1 MRAQDEAMQLRE
13 YFVTEA
19 KELLAGL
26 ERTGQDEPGGATV
39 TELRRCA
46 RGLRGLARL
55 ANEERVATAASA
67 LEQASRSL
75 DSTQPVDG
83 LGDRVRAS
91 IDDFRALIEGGETA
105 ELDARRDAIVGRW
118 TDLKPEPAAGAP
130 DPSGSAQENPFYAFV
145 IREARGIAD
154 VMERGIG
161 SFAETPGNRDW
172 LGAILRRQ
180 RALMGAARLGDVA
193 VVAEALHAVE
203 DMAQLIVRLNVPIKS
218 EWLDVFRSAREVL
231 RSSAV
236 SLEHGEQPPFT
247 PALSRLRTLRDE
259 LWDRY
264 GDKSSPHVDQNRVTE
279 RAAASESALSAPLP
293 LLDPEPDGSFSSP
306 ISEVTAPVSNAERA
320 ASLRAEIERA
330 IGGDARARE
339 ALDELHGMLLEAWQ

>member
-1 MRAQDEAMQLRE
+1 MRAQDETMQLRE

-19 KELLAGL
+19 EELLAGL
-26 ERTGQDEPGGATV
+26 ERTRQDEPGGATV
-39 TELRRCA
+39 AELQRCA

-55 ANEERVATAASA
+55 ANEDRVATAASA
-67 LEQASRSL
+67 LEQASRSP
-75 DSTQPVDG
+75 DFVQTPDG
-83 LGDRVRAS
+83 LDDRVRAS
-91 IDDFRALIEGGETA
+91 IDDFRVLIEGGESA

-118 TDLKPEPAAGAP
+118 TGLKTEAAA
-130 DPSGSAQENPFYAFV
+130 DAADTNRSSRENPFYAFV
-145 IREARGIAD
+145 IRESRGIAD

-180 RALMGAARLGDVA
+180 RALLGAARLGEVA
-193 VVAEALHAVE
+193 VVAETLHAVE

-231 RSSAV
+231 RASAV
-236 SLEHGEQPPFT
+236 SLEQGEPPRFT

-264 GDKSSPHVDQNRVTE
+264 GDKSSPHADPNRGPE
-279 RAAASESALSAPLP
+279 RVAPSSSASSAPLP
-293 LLDPEPDGSFSSP
+293 LLEPELDAPFSLP
-306 ISEVTAPVSNAERA
+306 MSEATAPVSNLERA

-339 ALDELHGMLLEAWQ
+339 ALDELHGMLLEALQ